1 MDEPLAEH
9 ESECEYDLEAI
20 YDAEI
25 GPLMAQIIAICK
37 RHELPMIASFAYRT
51 GSFCSTVLHFDDRQ
65 VERFEQMQKILL
77 AGTHE
82 THV

>member
-25 GPLMAQIIAICK
+25 GPLMAQIIAICE
-37 RHELPMIASFAYRT
+37 RHELPMIASFAYRA
-51 GSFCSTVLHFDDRQ
+51 LHFDDRQ